1 MIKLALRGMAE
12 RRLRSALT
20 GIAVLLG
27 VAMIAGTY
35 VLTDQIHTAFSDI
48 NRTANRGRDAV
59 ISQDTGFSSSFQTQ
73 EEQLPQSLV
82 ARVRRQPEVARAAG
96 ELQAFG
102 SLVVNGNPVENRGQP
117 GFVFSAMP
125 AQLDPTEVVE
135 GRDPAAPGEIAV
147 STDLAHDQG
156 IEVGDRV
163 ELSTNKGVQSVRVMG
178 LVDFGDS
185 GSAGGF
191 GFTIATLPDVQR
203 WYDKDAQVTEIAVA
217 SKPGVSSSQL
227 VRRLESIVPPGVQV
241 QTAEQN
247 AQDAT
252 NEATSSIN
260 SFLGPALL
268 AFAGAALLVGA
279 FIIFNTFSISVAE
292 RTREFASLR
301 TLGAT
306 RRQVLGSVSA
316 EALAI
321 GVVASLAGLVAGL
334 GFAKLVAK
342 LFDAT
347 GSSIPTAGLELR
359 PRTIG
364 LGLGVGI
371 TITLLSSL
379 VPAARATRIP
389 PAIALQEGARLPRGR
404 FARLTPYLGA
414 LVVAIGIALLALGLF
429 GSGPAVNRLLEMAV
443 GAVLCFVGVAL
454 LSRYI
459 VVPIASAVG
468 YPLERASR
476 VVGRLARQNAQRN
489 PGRTAITA
497 AALMVGLGLVVF
509 VAVFAAGLNASVT
522 GSIDRLLSAD
532 LVVRTANGFSPIPR
546 EAARD
551 LARVPGIQ
559 ASVPF
564 EFDQVKVNGRPSN
577 PIYDI
582 VSAASPRKI
591 ADVYKFDWIDGG
603 DGTLDQL
610 GRNKAL
616 IEQQFAKAR
625 QVEVGGTYRVQT
637 ASGGKATFTAIGE
650 YKDPLLFQGMIVAPQ
665 TLRAISPARDPILI
679 LATDKPGANPA
690 TVKAAAT
697 GALARFPIAEVSDQA
712 GLRDQVR
719 EQTNQIVYLLYALLG
734 MSVVISLFGIANS
747 LFLSIHERTRE
758 FGLLRAVGATRGQ
771 VRRMVRYESVITAVI
786 GGLLGTVIGIGFAA
800 MITASLSGLGLSFS
814 LPVGQLVIFGALAI
828 AVGVIASVLPARRG
842 SRLDVIESLH
852 YE

>member
-1 MIKLALRGMAE
+1 VIRLALRGMAE

-35 VLTDQIHTAFSDI
+35 VLTDQIHAAFSDI
-48 NRTANRGRDAV
+48 NQTANQGRDAV
-59 ISQDTGFSSSFQTQ
+59 ISQDTGFTSSFQTQ

-102 SLVVNGNPVENRGQP
+102 SLVVDGELIENRGQP

-125 AQLDPTEVVE
+125 SGLDPTDAVE
-135 GRDPAAPGEIAV
+135 GRDPTASGEIAV
-147 STDLAHDQG
+147 SSDLARDQG
-156 IEVGDRV
+156 IRVGDRV
-163 ELSTNKGVQSVRVMG
+163 ELSTNKGVQRVDVVG
-178 LVDFGDS
+178 LVDFGNS
-185 GSAGGF
+185 GSAAGF
-191 GFTIATLPDVQR
+191 GFTIATLRDLQR
-203 WYDKDAQVTEIAVA
+203 WYDKRGQVTEIAVA
-217 SKPGVSSSQL
+217 SKPGVSSSAL
-227 VRRLESIVPPGVQV
+227 VRRLEAIVPRGAQV
-241 QTAEQN
+241 QTGEQN
-247 AQDAT
+247 AADAT
-252 NEATSSIN
+252 RETTDSIN

-306 RRQVLGSVSA
+306 RRQVLGSISA

-321 GVVASLAGLVAGL
+321 GVVASFAGLVAGL
-334 GFAKLVAK
+334 GFAAGVAK
-342 LFDAT
+342 LFDAA

-359 PRTIG
+359 PRTIA

-371 TITLLSSL
+371 TITLVSSL
-379 VPAARATRIP
+379 APAARATRVP

-404 FARLTPYLGA
+404 LSRLTPYFGA
-414 LVVAIGIALLALGLF
+414 LVLAIGLALLALGLF
-429 GSGPAVNRLLEMAV
+429 GSGPAVNRLLEMAF

-454 LSRYI
+454 LSRYL
-459 VVPIASAVG
+459 VVPIAGAVG
-468 YPLERASR
+468 FPLERLSS
-476 VVGRLARQNAQRN
+476 VVGRLARENAQRN

-509 VAVFAAGLNASVT
+509 VAVFAAGVNASVT
-522 GSIDRLLSAD
+522 GSIDRLLTAD
-532 LVVRTANGFSPIPR
+532 LVVRTDAGFNPIPR

-551 LARVPGIQ
+551 LARVPGVQ
-559 ASVPF
+559 ASVPVT
-564 EFDQVKVNGRPSN
+564 FDQLKVNGRPSN

-582 VSAASPRKI
+582 VSAADPRKI
-591 ADVYKFDWIDGG
+591 AGVYRFDWIDGS
-603 DGTLDQL
+603 DALLAEL
-610 GRNKAL
+610 GRDKVL

-625 QVEVGGTYRVQT
+625 HVDVGDTYRVET
-637 ASGGKATFTAIGE
+637 PSGGKANLTAIGE
-650 YKDPLLFQGMIVAPQ
+650 YKDPLLFQGMIVAPK
-665 TLRAISPARDPILI
+665 TLRAISPARDPLMI
-679 LATDKPGANPA
+679 LATDEPGASPA
-690 TVKAAAT
+690 AVEAAAAR
-697 GALARFPIAEVSDQA
+697 ALAKFPIAEVTDQA

-719 EQTNQIVYLLYALLG
+719 DQTNQIVYLLYTLLG

-758 FGLLRAVGATRGQ
+758 FGLLRAVGATRSQ

-814 LPVGQLVIFGALAI
+814 LPVGQLIVFLGLAV
-828 AVGVIASVLPARRG
+828 AVGVVASVIPARRG
-842 SRLDVIESLH
+842 SRLNVIESLH

>member
-1 MIKLALRGMAE
+1 VIKLALRGMAE

-35 VLTDQIHTAFSDI
+35 VLTDQIHAAFSDI
-48 NRTANRGRDAV
+48 NQTANQGRDAV
-59 ISQDTGFSSSFQTQ
+59 ISQDTGFTSSFQTQ

-102 SLVVNGNPVENRGQP
+102 SLVVDGKLIENRGQP

-125 AQLDPTEVVE
+125 SGLDPTDAVE
-135 GRDPAAPGEIAV
+135 GRDPTAPGEIAV
-147 STDLAHDQG
+147 SSDLAHDEG
-156 IEVGDRV
+156 IRIGDQV
-163 ELSTNKGVQSVRVMG
+163 ELSTNKGVQRVHVVG
-178 LVDFGDS
+178 LVDFGSS
-185 GSAGGF
+185 GSAAGF
-191 GFTIATLPDVQR
+191 GFTIATLQDLQR
-203 WYDKDAQVTEIAVA
+203 WYDKRGQVTEIAVA
-217 SKPGVSSSQL
+217 SKPEVSSSEL
-227 VRRLESIVPPGVQV
+227 VRRLESIVPRGAQV
-241 QTAEQN
+241 QTGEQN
-247 AQDAT
+247 ADDAT
-252 NEATSSIN
+252 RETTDSIN

-306 RRQVLGSVSA
+306 RRQVLGSISA

-321 GVVASLAGLVAGL
+321 GVVASVAGLVAGL
-334 GFAKLVAK
+334 GFAAGVAK
-342 LFDAT
+342 LFDAA

-359 PRTIG
+359 PRTIA

-371 TITLLSSL
+371 TITLFSSL
-379 VPAARATRIP
+379 VPAARATRVP

-404 FARLTPYLGA
+404 LSRLTPPIGA
-414 LVVAIGIALLALGLF
+414 LVLAIGLALLALGLF
-429 GSGPAVNRLLEMAV
+429 GSGPAVNRLLEMAF

-454 LSRYI
+454 LSRYL
-459 VVPIASAVG
+459 VVPIAGAVG
-468 YPLERASR
+468 FPLERFSS
-476 VVGRLARQNAQRN
+476 VVGRLARENAQRN

-509 VAVFAAGLNASVT
+509 VAVFAAGLNASVS
-522 GSIDRLLSAD
+522 GSIDRLLTAD
-532 LVVRTANGFSPIPR
+532 LVVRTDTGFNPIPR

-551 LARVPGIQ
+551 LARVPGVE

-564 EFDQVKVNGRPSN
+564 TFDQLKVNGRPSN

-582 VSAASPRKI
+582 VSAADPRTFG
-591 ADVYKFDWIDGG
+591 DVYKFDWIDGS
-603 DGTLDQL
+603 DATLDDL
-610 GRNKAL
+610 GPGKAL

-625 QVEVGGTYRVQT
+625 HVDVGDTYRVET
-637 ASGGKATFTAIGE
+637 PSGGKATFTAIGE
-650 YKDPLLFQGMIVAPQ
+650 YKDPLLFQGMIVAPE
-665 TLRAISPARDPILI
+665 TLRAISPARDPLMI
-679 LATDKPGANPA
+679 LATDEPGASPA
-690 TVKAAAT
+690 AVEAAAAR
-697 GALARFPIAEVSDQA
+697 ALTKFPIAEVTDQA

-758 FGLLRAVGATRGQ
+758 FGLLRAVGATRSQ

-814 LPVGQLVIFGALAI
+814 LPVGQLVVFLALAV

-842 SRLDVIESLH
+842 SRLDVIQSLH

>member
-1 MIKLALRGMAE
+1 MVA

-35 VLTDQIHTAFSDI
+35 VLTDQIHNAFSDI

-59 ISQDTGFSSSFQTQ
+59 ISQGTGFSSSFQTQ
-73 EEQLPQSLV
+73 EEQLPEALV
-82 ARVRRQPEVARAAG
+82 AKVARQPEVAMAAG

-102 SLVVNGNPVENRGQP
+102 SLVVNGNLIENRGQP

-125 AQLDPTEVVE
+125 AELDPTDPVE
-135 GRDPAAPGEIAV
+135 GRDPRAPGEISV
-147 STDLAHDQG
+147 SADLAQDQG
-156 IEVGDRV
+156 VEVGDRL
-163 ELSTNKGVQSVRVMG
+163 ELSTNKGVEPVRVVG

-191 GFTIATLPDVQR
+191 GFTLATLRDVQR
-203 WYDKDAQVTEIAVA
+203 WYDKRGQVTEIAVA
-217 SKPGVSSSQL
+217 AKPGVTSSQL
-227 VRRLESIVPPGVQV
+227 VRRLESIVPQGAQV
-241 QTAEQN
+241 QTGQQN
-247 AQDAT
+247 ADDAT
-252 NEATSSIN
+252 KEATDSIN

-306 RRQVLGSVSA
+306 RGQVLRWVSA

-321 GVVASLAGLVAGL
+321 GVIASLAGLVAGL

-342 LFDAT
+342 LVDAT

-359 PRTIG
+359 PRTIA

-371 TITLLSSL
+371 GVTLLASL

-389 PAIALQEGARLPRGR
+389 PAIALAEGARIPRGR
-404 FARLTPYLGA
+404 LARLAPYFGA
-414 LVVAIGIALLALGLF
+414 LVLAGGIALLVAGLF
-429 GSGPAVNRLLEMAV
+429 GSGPAASRLLEMAF
-443 GAVLCFVGVAL
+443 GAGLCFVGVAL

-459 VVPIASAVG
+459 VVPVAGVVG
-468 YPLERASR
+468 YPLERASA
-476 VVGRLARQNAQRN
+476 VIGRLARENAQRN

-522 GSIDRLLSAD
+522 GSIDRLLTAD
-532 LVVRTANGFSPIPR
+532 LVVRTDTGFNAIPR

-551 LARVPGIQ
+551 LARVPGVQ

-564 EFDQVKVNGRPSN
+564 TFDQVEVDGRPSN

-582 VSAASPRKI
+582 VSAADPRTI
-591 ADVYKFDWIDGG
+591 ADVYRFDWVDGSDRLL
-603 DGTLDQL
+603 DGL
-610 GRNKAL
+610 GRNEAL

-625 QVEVGGTYRVQT
+625 HVDVGDSYRVET
-637 ASGGKATFTAIGE
+637 ASGGKATFRAAGE
-650 YKDPLLFQGMIVAPQ
+650 YKDPLLLQGMIVAPK

-679 LATDKPGANPA
+679 LATDEPGSNPA
-690 TVKAAAT
+690 TVEAAAKR
-697 GALARFPIAEVSDQA
+697 ALAAFPIAEVSDQA

-719 EQTNQIVYLLYALLG
+719 QQTNRIVYLLYALLG

-800 MITASLSGLGLSFS
+800 MITASLSGLGLTFS
-814 LPVGQLVIFGALAI
+814 LPVGQLVIFGALAVL
-828 AVGVIASVLPARRG
+828 VGVLASVGPARRG
-842 SRLDVIESLH
+842 SRLDLIESLH

>member
-1 MIKLALRGMAE
+1 MAE

-20 GIAVLLG
+20 GVAVLLG

-35 VLTDQIHTAFSDI
+35 VLTDQIDAAFSDI
-48 NRTANRGRDAV
+48 NQTANRGRDAV
-59 ISQDTGFSSSFQTQ
+59 ISQGTGFSSSFQTQ

-82 ARVRRQPEVARAAG
+82 AKVRRQPEVARAAG

-102 SLVVNGNPVENRGQP
+102 SLVVNGDLIENRGQP

-125 AQLDPTEVVE
+125 RELDPTDPVE
-135 GRDPAAPGEIAV
+135 GRDPRAPSEIAV
-147 STDLAHDQG
+147 SADLADEQG
-156 IEVGDRV
+156 IEIGDHL
-163 ELSTNKGVQSVRVMG
+163 ELSTNQGVQPVRVVG

-191 GFTIATLPDVQR
+191 GFTVATLRDVQR
-203 WYDKDAQVTEIAVA
+203 WYDKRGQVTEIAVA

-227 VRRLESIVPPGVQV
+227 VRRLESIVPQGAQV
-241 QTAEQN
+241 QTGQQSAS
-247 AQDAT
+247 DAT
-252 NEATSSIN
+252 KEATDSIN

-306 RRQVLGSVSA
+306 RRQVLTSVSV

-321 GVVASLAGLVAGL
+321 GVIASLAGLVAGL

-347 GSSIPTAGLELR
+347 GSSIPTAGLELQ
-359 PRTIG
+359 PRTIV

-371 TITLLSSL
+371 GITLLSSL
-379 VPAARATRIP
+379 GPAARATHIP
-389 PAIALQEGARLPRGR
+389 PAVALQGGARIPRGR
-404 FARLTPYLGA
+404 LARLSPFLALGV
-414 LVVAIGIALLALGLF
+414 LAIGIALLAAGLF
-429 GSGPAVNRLLEMAV
+429 GSGPAASRLLEMAF

-454 LSRYI
+454 GSRYI
-459 VVPIASAVG
+459 VVPVAGVVG
-468 YPLERASR
+468 YPLERASA
-476 VVGRLARQNAQRN
+476 VVGHLARENAQRN

-509 VAVFAAGLNASVT
+509 VAVFAAGLNASVS

-532 LVVRTANGFSPIPR
+532 LVVRTSTGFSPIPR

-551 LARVPGIQ
+551 LARVPGVR

-564 EFDQVKVNGRPSN
+564 DFDQVEVDGRPSN

-582 VSAASPRKI
+582 VSAANPRTI
-591 ADVYKFDWIDGG
+591 ADVYRFDWVDGSDALL
-603 DGTLDQL
+603 DGL
-610 GRNKAL
+610 GRNEAL

-625 QVEVGGTYRVQT
+625 HVDVGDSYRVET
-637 ASGGKATFTAIGE
+637 ASGGKATFRAIGE
-650 YKDPLLFQGMIVAPQ
+650 YEDPLLLQGMIVAPK

-679 LATDKPGANPA
+679 LATGEPGSNPA
-690 TVKAAAT
+690 AVEAAAKR
-697 GALARFPIAEVSDQA
+697 ALAAFPIAEVSDQA

-786 GGLLGTVIGIGFAA
+786 GGLLGIVIGIGFAA

-814 LPVGQLVIFGALAI
+814 LPVGQLVIFGALAVL
-828 AVGVIASVLPARRG
+828 VGVLASVIPARRG
-842 SRLDVIESLH
+842 SRLDLIGSLH